1 MNRRVS
7 IVKVQGDRI
16 EEAVRQA
23 VSLAGGLEKAI
34 RSDTKVLVKPNL
46 CRPAPSGSGH
56 VTDCRV
62 TEAITK
68 MVLELGPRSVVI
80 GEGAAAGYDFAGAH
94 STEEAFRASGVEE
107 VARRL
112 GVEIRNLNR
121 DEVVEVK
128 VERAYCMDKVKIAR
142 TALESDFIIS
152 VPVMKTHIRTLIS
165 LSLKNMKGVLP
176 GEEKRKTHRLGLD
189 MGIADLNSVVKP
201 DFALVD
207 GLVALEGWWQDP
219 EDRVE
224 MGILIAGSDPVAVDA
239 VGAYLMDFDPK
250 QIMHLQYV
258 ARRQGS
264 ITDLDHI
271 EILGE
276 SIEARRRSFKS
287 AFEVFKERYPGISII
302 LGESACTGCICEMI
316 GALSH
321 VREAGFGEAMEGL
334 KVIVGDPPEREVRS
348 GKVLLFGKCAKHLA
362 GIGPHVQGCP
372 PREEEAVK
380 AVCHLCGVDAN
391 EVISSRDRMRQRIW
405 QATKA
410 NLEA

>member
-1 MNRRVS
+1 LRRKVS
-7 IVKVQGDRI
+7 IVKVEADRV

-34 RSDTKVLVKPNL
+34 RPDTTVLIKPNL
-46 CRPAPSGSGH
+46 CRPAPPGSGH

-62 TEAITK
+62 IEAITR
-68 MVLELGPRSVVI
+68 MVLELGPSSVVI
-80 GEGAAAGYDFAGAH
+80 GEGAAAGYDFAGSH
-94 STEEAFRASGVEE
+94 STEEAFRVSGVEE

-112 GVEIRNLNR
+112 GVKTRNLNR

-128 VERAYCMDKVKIAR
+128 VEQPYCMKKIKIAR

-152 VPVMKTHIRTLIS
+152 LPVMKTHIRTLIS

-176 GEEKRKTHRLGLD
+176 GQEKRKTHRLGLD
-189 MGIADLNSVVKP
+189 MGIADLNSVVLP

-207 GLVALEGWWQDP
+207 GLVALEGWWKDP

-258 ARRQGS
+258 ARKEGS
-264 ITDLDHI
+264 ATDLDQI

-276 SIEARRRSFKS
+276 SIAARRRSFKS
-287 AFEVFKERYPGISII
+287 AFEVFQERYPGISII

-321 VREAGFGEAMEGL
+321 VKEAGFGEAMEGL
-334 KVIVGDPPEREVRS
+334 RVIVGDPPEREVTS
-348 GKVLLFGKCAKHLA
+348 GKVLLFGKCAKRLA
-362 GIGPHVQGCP
+362 GIGPYLPGCP
-372 PREEEAVK
+372 PAEEEALK
-380 AVCHLCGVDAN
+380 AICQLSCVDAS
-391 EVISSRDRMRQRIW
+391 EVISSRDRMRERIW

-410 NLEA
+410 DLEA

>member
-1 MNRRVS
+1 LNPRVS
-7 IVKVQGDRI
+7 IVKVKADRI
-16 EEAVRQA
+16 EEAARQA

-34 RSDTKVLVKPNL
+34 RSDTKVLIKPNL

-62 TEAITK
+62 TEAITR
-68 MVLELGPRSVVI
+68 MVLELGPSSVVI
-80 GEGAAAGYDFAGAH
+80 GEGAAAGYDFAGSH
-94 STEEAFRASGVEE
+94 STEEAFRVSGVEE

-112 GVEIRNLNR
+112 GVKTRNLNR

-128 VERAYCMDKVKIAR
+128 VEQPYCMDKVKIAR

-152 VPVMKTHIRTLIS
+152 LPVMKTHIRTLIS

-201 DFALVD
+201 DFAVVD
-207 GLVALEGWWQDP
+207 ALVALEGWWKDP

-264 ITDLDHI
+264 TTDWDQI

-276 SIEARRRSFKS
+276 SIAAQRRSFKS
-287 AFEVFKERYPGISII
+287 ALEVFKERYPGISII

-316 GALSH
+316 GALTH
-321 VREAGFGEAMEGL
+321 VKEAGFGEAMEGL
-334 KVIVGDPPEREVRS
+334 KVIVGDPPEREVTS
-348 GKVLLFGKCAKHLA
+348 GKTLLFGKCAKRLA
-362 GIGPHVQGCP
+362 GIGPYLPGCP
-372 PREEEAVK
+372 PAEEEALK
-380 AVCHLCGVDAN
+380 AICQLSCVDAN
-391 EVISSRDRMRQRIW
+391 EVISSRDRMRHQIW

>member
-112 GVEIRNLNR
+112 GVKTRNLNR

-128 VERAYCMDKVKIAR
+128 VEQPYCMNKVKIAR

-176 GEEKRKTHRLGLD
+176 GEEKRKTHRRGLD

-224 MGILIAGSDPVAVDA
+224 MGILFAGSDPVAVDA

-250 QIMHLQYV
+250 QIMHLEYV
-258 ARRQGS
+258 ARR
-264 ITDLDHI
+264 
-271 EILGE
+271 
-276 SIEARRRSFKS
+276 
-287 AFEVFKERYPGISII
+287 
-302 LGESACTGCICEMI
+302 
-316 GALSH
+316 
-321 VREAGFGEAMEGL
+321 
-334 KVIVGDPPEREVRS
+334 
-348 GKVLLFGKCAKHLA
+348 
-362 GIGPHVQGCP
+362 
-372 PREEEAVK
+372 
-380 AVCHLCGVDAN
+380 
-391 EVISSRDRMRQRIW
+391 
-405 QATKA
+405 
-410 NLEA
+410 